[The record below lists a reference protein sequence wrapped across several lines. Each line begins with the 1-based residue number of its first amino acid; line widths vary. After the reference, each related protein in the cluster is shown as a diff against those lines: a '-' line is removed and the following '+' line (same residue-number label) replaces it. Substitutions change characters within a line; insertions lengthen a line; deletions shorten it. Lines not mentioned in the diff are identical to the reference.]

1 VGIKI
6 ALGAKA
12 LGALVKDDEEVR
24 LELLRGAISLFA
36 RRYLKEV
43 VATEA
48 FREEVARV
56 GEEVREQL
64 RRDYPAWVR
73 VGGGVEWQVTDS
85 MRGLQELVGT
95 WVEAAVKSQV
105 GRSHRDLLDRLE
117 TLQKNVETQIAG
129 RIAELSGRLGELVDT
144 RVRAHLN
151 HAIDKEVRRRLK
163 ELGVT
168 QEDSG

>member
-1 VGIKI
+1 MGLKI

-12 LGALVKDDEEVR
+12 LRALVKDDEEVR
-24 LELLRGAISLFA
+24 LELLRGAINLFA
-36 RRYLKEV
+36 QRYLKDV

-64 RRDYPAWVR
+64 RKDYPAWVR
-73 VGGGVEWQVTDS
+73 VGGGVEWKVTDH
-85 MRGLQELVGT
+85 MRGLQELVGA
-95 WVEAAVKSQV
+95 WVEAAVKDQV
-105 GRSHRDLLDRLE
+105 NISRRDMLERLE
-117 TLQKNVETQIAG
+117 ELQRAVEL
-129 RIAELSGRLGELVDT
+129 RIAEGITALSGRLEELVDK
-144 RVRAHLN
+144 RVMVHLN

-168 QEDSG
+168 QENSR